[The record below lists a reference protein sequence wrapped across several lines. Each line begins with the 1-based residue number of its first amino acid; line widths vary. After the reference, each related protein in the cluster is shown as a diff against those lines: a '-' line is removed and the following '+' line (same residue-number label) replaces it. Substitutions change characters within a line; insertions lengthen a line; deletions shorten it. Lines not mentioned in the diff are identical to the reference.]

1 MKRLLIL
8 TFLMLQMGVN
18 AQKSCEYSSNFTD
31 SIGSYKET
39 VQKIVYEKNF
49 AGTSSYIF
57 FSLINANG
65 TPLLNFQNIQKS
77 KDFIKAFC
85 FDKNSRVYLQLA
97 NGKIITMLISD
108 EGSCGSMIRDE
119 AQSSNIRIS
128 TGAFLFMK
136 NTMEELEKSPITLIR
151 IKYASETVD
160 YIMKKELT
168 SELNGEKSY
177 PENFFIDHL
186 KCLN

>member
-8 TFLMLQMGVN
+8 TFLTLQMGVY

-77 KDFIKAFC
+77 KDFIKAYC